1 MNQKNKK
8 FATQFTPKYATGYNP
23 DLLLNLTA

>member
-1 MNQKNKK
+1 MHQKNKK

-23 DLLLNLTA
+23 HLVLILTT